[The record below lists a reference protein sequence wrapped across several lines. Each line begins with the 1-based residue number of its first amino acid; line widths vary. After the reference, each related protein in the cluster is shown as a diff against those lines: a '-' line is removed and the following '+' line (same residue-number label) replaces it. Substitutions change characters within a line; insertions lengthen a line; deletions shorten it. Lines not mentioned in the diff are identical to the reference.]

1 MAQEEISGYQN
12 VSYRPDEIKDWR
24 IIGQWWDVCNCDVG
38 CPCMFAATPTM
49 GFCEGVHGWVI
60 REGYFGDVTL
70 ENLAAVTITRFEG
83 HPLTKNR
90 EMGFVIDERADAEQ
104 RRALELIYSGN
115 AGGRF
120 GIWGDMT
127 IRPLGIEFATI
138 NISYAD
144 DDWFLE
150 IPGKAVARGVP
161 YSGHMVPEGQKCLI
175 INPPR
180 PEAGPGYATLGE
192 GRELDVDVLGM
203 KFAWPNQSAK
213 HMPFDLV
220 GPSDSRFEKKG
231 LVG

>member
-1 MAQEEISGYQN
+1 MAQEEINGYQN
-12 VSYRPDEIKDWR
+12 VNYRPDEIKDWR
-24 IIGQWWDVCNCDVG
+24 IIGQWWDVCNCDIG
-38 CPCMFAATPTM
+38 CPCLFAVTPTN

-60 REGYFGDVTL
+60 REGYFGDVKL

-83 HPLTKNR
+83 HPLTNNR
-90 EMGFVIDERADAEQ
+90 EMGVVIDERADPEQ

-120 GIWGDMT
+120 AIWGDMT
-127 IRPLGIEFATI
+127 IRPLGIEFAPI

-161 YSGHMVPEGQKCLI
+161 FRGNMVPEGQKSLI
-175 INPPR
+175 INQPR
-180 PEAGPGYATLGE
+180 PETGPVYVTLGE
-192 GRELDVDVLGM
+192 GRELDVAVLGM

-213 HMPFDLV
+213 HMSFDLV
-220 GPSDSRFEKKG
+220 GPSDSRFEKRG
-231 LVG
+231 AIG

>member
-38 CPCMFAATPTM
+38 CPCMFAVTPTM

-60 REGYFGDVTL
+60 SEGYFGDVTL

-115 AGGRF
+115 AG
-120 GIWGDMT
+120 
-127 IRPLGIEFATI
+127 
-138 NISYAD
+138 
-144 DDWFLE
+144 
-150 IPGKAVARGVP
+150 
-161 YSGHMVPEGQKCLI
+161 
-175 INPPR
+175 
-180 PEAGPGYATLGE
+180 
-192 GRELDVDVLGM
+192 
-203 KFAWPNQSAK
+203 
-213 HMPFDLV
+213 
-220 GPSDSRFEKKG
+220 
-231 LVG
+231 